1 MKDLAAL
8 KEFLD
13 EKVDLYNRPGFIE
26 NDPIQIPHSFK
37 KLQDIEISAFF
48 AATLAW
54 GQRKTIISKCK
65 ELMNLMDDA
74 PHDFVLNHAAKDLKR
89 LSAFKH
95 RTFNTTDLLYF
106 VHFFHQ
112 HYSKEKSLE
121 SAFVT
126 SPPNP
131 LSTGRGGDLAMKIC
145 LTNFHNSFF
154 SLEDSPTRTRKH
166 VATPERKSAC
176 KRINMFLRWMVRSD
190 DRSVDFGLWKNISP
204 AQLICPIDL
213 HVERIARKLT
223 LIKRKQVDWQTAEEL
238 TANLKKLDPT
248 DPVKYD
254 FALFGLGIDRF

>member
-1 MKDLAAL
+1 MKDWAML

-37 KLQDIEISAFF
+37 KPQDIEISAFF

-54 GQRKTIISKCK
+54 GQRKTIISKCR
-65 ELMNLMDDA
+65 ELMTLMDDA
-74 PHDFVLNHAAKDLKR
+74 PHDFVLNHSTADLKH
-89 LSAFKH
+89 LSTFKH

-106 VHFFHQ
+106 VHFFNHY
-112 HYSKEKSLE
+112 YSKEKSME
-121 SAFVT
+121 AAFGSGSDT
-126 SPPNP
+126 KTR
-131 LSTGRGGDLAMKIC
+131 LS
-145 LTNFHNSFF
+145 NFHNTFF
-154 SLEDSPTRTRKH
+154 SLDDSPSRTRKH
-166 VATPERKSAC
+166 IATPERKSAC

-190 DRSVDFGLWKNISP
+190 DRGVDFGLWKNVSP

-213 HVERIARKLT
+213 HVERIARKLK

-238 TANLKKLDPT
+238 TVNLKKLDPA

-254 FALFGLGIDRF
+254 FALFGLGIDGF

>member
-1 MKDLAAL
+1 MKDWVAL

-37 KLQDIEISAFF
+37 KHQDIEISAFF

-54 GQRKTIISKCK
+54 GQRKTIISKCR
-65 ELMNLMDDA
+65 ELMDLMDNA
-74 PHDFVLNHAAKDLKR
+74 PHDFVLNHSASDLKK
-89 LSAFKH
+89 LTTFKH

-106 VHFFHQ
+106 VHFFNQ
-112 HYSKEKSLE
+112 YYQKEKSLE
-121 SAFVT
+121 RAF
-126 SPPNP
+126 
-131 LSTGRGGDLAMKIC
+131 LTGSGMKIQ
-145 LTNFHNSFF
+145 LTNFHNAFF
-154 SLEDSPTRTRKH
+154 SLEDFPPRTRKH
-166 VATPERKSAC
+166 IATPERKSAC

-190 DRSVDFGLWKNISP
+190 DRSVDFGLWKKISP

-213 HVERIARKLT
+213 HVERIARKLK

-238 TANLKKLDPT
+238 TSNLKKLDPS

-254 FALFGLGIDRF
+254 FALFGLGLDNY

>member
-1 MKDLAAL
+1 MKDLATL

-37 KLQDIEISAFF
+37 KPQDIEISAFF

-54 GQRKTIISKCK
+54 GQRKTIISKCH
-65 ELMNLMDDA
+65 ELMGLMDNA
-74 PHDFVLNHAAKDLKR
+74 PHDFVLNHSAKDLKK
-89 LSAFKH
+89 LSVFKH
-95 RTFNTTDLLYF
+95 RTFNRTDLLYF
-106 VHFFHQ
+106 VHFFNHY
-112 HYSKEKSLE
+112 YSKEKSLE
-121 SAFVT
+121 SAFC
-126 SPPNP
+126 
-131 LSTGRGGDLAMKIC
+131 TGSEMKIQ
-145 LTNFHNSFF
+145 LTNFHNTFF
-154 SLEDSPTRTRKH
+154 SLEDSPPRSRKH
-166 VATPERKSAC
+166 IATPERKSAC

-190 DRSVDFGLWKNISP
+190 DRGVDFGLWKNISP

-213 HVERIARKLT
+213 HVERIARKLK

-238 TANLKKLDPT
+238 TANLRKFDPV